1 MKLETIVKQIQKQ
14 NQVYIRRII
23 LLRSISSLRSCF
35 LFDVVSQ
42 TILIKIPFQLL
53 ERYLNSCDDS
63 SFLRLT
69 CSTKN
74 NISRH

>member
-53 ERYLNSCDDS
+53 G
-63 SFLRLT
+63 
-69 CSTKN
+69 
-74 NISRH
+74 I